1 MIIAAASRTSKCCF
15 VKCNH
20 VSRNETTTH
29 MTKPTLVIGASLKE
43 NRFSNICVKTLAT
56 GHFPVVAI
64 GLREGLIDEIPVY
77 TGFPE
82 LNNIHT
88 VTLYLGPE
96 NQKKW
101 YDYVLKLNP
110 KRVIFN
116 PGTENEEFENLL
128 LNAGIQVIED
138 CTIVKVQGGRY

>member
-1 MIIAAASRTSKCCF
+1 MIIAAALRTSKCCF
-15 VKCNH
+15 GKCNPCN
-20 VSRNETTTH
+20 RTETNTY
-29 MTKPTLVIGASLKE
+29 MTKRTLVIGASLKDD
-43 NRFSNICVKTLAT
+43 RFSNMCVKTLVT
-56 GHFPVVAI
+56 GHFPVIAI
-64 GLREGLIDEIPVY
+64 GLREGMIDEIPVY

-101 YDYVLKLNP
+101 YDYVLNLNP

-116 PGTENEEFENLL
+116 PGTENEEFKNLL
-128 LNAGIQVIED
+128 LNAGIEVIED